1 MSYELQLVMIMYTA
15 KFGDLIEFSYPIG
28 YSHWALYDGD
38 GYVVHFAVADENWAT
53 YMFRSS
59 LETMLPSSGTILFGK
74 TKIRRVHI
82 REVKVPQG
90 VRMFIN
96 NYHHSYVASDP
107 WYIRQ
112 RVNALLGRQFTYDL
126 FNLNCEH
133 FATYLRY
140 GRAVCNQIPF
150 RPKNEECVEA
160 TKVFRNIVMRYKK

>member
-1 MSYELQLVMIMYTA
+1 MIMYTA

-38 GYVVHFAVADENWAT
+38 GYVVHFAVAVGRVIDRQT
-53 YMFRSS
+53 
-59 LETMLPSSGTILFGK
+59 
-74 TKIRRVHI
+74 IRRVHI

-140 GRAVCNQIPF
+140 GRAVCNQRMMQSTSDTI
-150 RPKNEECVEA
+150 EA
-160 TKVFRNIVMRYKK
+160 VNFGRTYGMRKKQSINSKS